1 MIRVDLH
8 AHSKYSE
15 HPSEW
20 FLQRL
25 GAQES
30 YVEPEFI
37 YKTAKSRGMD
47 LVTIT
52 DHNMIEGS
60 IILQGMHP
68 EDAFTG
74 VESTVYF
81 PEDECKVHIL
91 VYGLSESQFNDIQK
105 IRTDIYEMRDF
116 LRQENLAHAVAHAT
130 YSVNGKISI
139 EHLEKLI
146 LLFDVFEGL
155 NGGRED
161 IHNTI
166 WFKTLSSLTPDHIAR
181 LYERYRIEP
190 FSDTPWIKGFT
201 GGSDDHAGLFNGQSY
216 TTAAIETANIKD
228 FLKCIKNKEGRPA
241 GRHNDYQSLVFM
253 VYKVAYDFSKQK
265 NAGKISGTIISELF
279 NLIFEKQKLGFKDK
293 LKIKRL
299 KSMAKRDSHSQIYL
313 LLYDLVDKL
322 RPDKK
327 LSIDEKLTIVH
338 SKIAEITDEFLYSF
352 FSSLTKD
359 LESGDVINVV
369 KNISAVL
376 PGIFLSVPF
385 FSSLSHMHD
394 NRHLL
399 QELSSRFG
407 IGSSKRSKSILWFT
421 DTLVDL
427 NGVSTTLQEL
437 GWIAHNKNLDLNIV
451 TSLRDGEINDS
462 LPPNIVNLPHI
473 YCIKIPDY
481 ESYELKIPSVLKS
494 LEIIYELKPDEI
506 YISTPGPIGLLAL
519 LAAKLLKVKCT
530 GIYHTDFSMEVS
542 KIIEDESVSRIL
554 GNAIKWFYEKMD
566 EIGVFTEEYIKI
578 LADRGFDTS
587 KMRIFNKGIDSALFH
602 PLKSE
607 ARENDTLNDI
617 PKGINLLYA
626 GRVSKDKNVAF
637 LLNVYRELIKH
648 HDDINL
654 VIAGD
659 GPYLDTIKQNARD
672 LQRVRFLGLVEHD
685 KLPLIYSCADL
696 LVFPSATD
704 TFGMVVLETQSCGVP
719 ALVSD
724 KGGPQRIVIDG
735 ETGYVIPADDK
746 DAWVR
751 AGLKIIKMIKKRD
764 PAYQRMKEMARKNAV
779 KNYDWDK
786 VVNSIVGHDSLA
798 VCL

>member
-1 MIRVDLH
+1 MIRADLH

-60 IILQGMHP
+60 IILHGLHP
-68 EDAFTG
+68 EDTITG
-74 VESTVYF
+74 VESTAYF

-91 VYGLSESQFNDIQK
+91 VYGLSEDQFNDIQK
-105 IRTDIYEMRDF
+105 IRRDIYQLRDF

-130 YSVNGKISI
+130 YSVNGKITI

-166 WFKTLSSLTPDHIAR
+166 WFKTLSSLTPDHIGR

-216 TTAAIETANIKD
+216 TVAEIDTANVKD
-228 FLKCIKNKEGRPA
+228 FLDCIKNKATTPA

-265 NAGKISGTIISELF
+265 NAGKISGTILSQLF
-279 NLIFEKQKLGFKDK
+279 NLIFEKQKLGLKDR

-299 KSMAKRDSHSQIYL
+299 KSIAKKDPHSKIYL
-313 LLYDLVDKL
+313 LLHDLVEEL
-322 RPDKK
+322 RPEK
-327 LSIDEKLTIVH
+327 KLTINEKLNMVH
-338 SKIAEITDEFLYSF
+338 DKIALIADEFLYSF
-352 FSSLTKD
+352 FHSLAHD
-359 LESGDVINVV
+359 LESGDVINIV

-376 PGIFLSVPF
+376 PGIFLSMPF

-399 QELSSRFG
+399 NELSARFC
-407 IGSSKRSKSILWFT
+407 IGNSKKSKSVLWFT
-421 DTLVDL
+421 DSLVDL
-427 NGVSTTLQEL
+427 NGVSTTLQQL
-437 GWIAHNKNLDLNIV
+437 GWLAHNKNLDLKIV
-451 TSLRDGEINDS
+451 TSLREEENHGS
-462 LPPNIVNLPHI
+462 LSPNIVNLPHI
-473 YCIKIPDY
+473 YCVKIPDY

-494 LEIIYELKPDEI
+494 LEIIYDLKPDEI
-506 YISTPGPIGLLAL
+506 YISTPGPIGLLGL
-519 LAAKLLKVKCT
+519 LASKLLRVKST
-530 GIYHTDFSMEVS
+530 GIYHTDFSAEVS
-542 KIIEDESVSRIL
+542 KIIEDESVSSFFE
-554 GNAIKWFYEKMD
+554 NVVKWFYDKMD
-566 EIGVFTEEYIKI
+566 EIGIFTEEYIKI

-587 KMRIFNKGIDSALFH
+587 KMRIFNRGIDSALFQ
-602 PLKSE
+602 PL
-607 ARENDTLNDI
+607 DTKKEGDNELHGL

-626 GRVSKDKNVAF
+626 GRVSKDKNMTF
-637 LLNVYRELIKH
+637 LLDVYREIIKH
-648 HDDINL
+648 HADVNL

-659 GPYLDTIKQNARD
+659 GPYLDTMKQDAQD
-672 LQRVRFLGLVEHD
+672 LDRVRFLGLVEHSN
-685 KLPLIYSCADL
+685 LPEIYSSTHA
-696 LVFPSATD
+696 LVFPSVTD
-704 TFGMVVLETQSCGVP
+704 TFGMAVLESQSCGLP

-724 KGGPQRIVIDG
+724 RGGPKKIVKNG
-735 ETGYVIPADDK
+735 ETGYVIPADDTR
-746 DAWVR
+746 AWVE
-751 AGLKIIKMIKKRD
+751 AGLKIIEMIKRGD
-764 PAYQRMKEMARKNAV
+764 PAYLRMKKMARDNAV
-779 KNYDWDK
+779 KNYDWNK
-786 VVNSIVGHDSLA
+786 VVESIAGEDSLA
-798 VCL
+798 A

>member
-1 MIRVDLH
+1 MIRADLH

-52 DHNMIEGS
+52 DHNRMEGS
-60 IILQGMHP
+60 IILQHLHP
-68 EDAFTG
+68 EDTFTG

-81 PEDECKVHIL
+81 PEDDCKVHIL

-130 YSVNGKISI
+130 YAVNGKISI

-146 LLFDVFEGL
+146 LLFDVFEGI

-161 IHNTI
+161 IHNTV
-166 WFKTLSSLTPDHIAR
+166 WLKTLSSLTPEHIAR

-190 FSDTPWIKGFT
+190 FSDRPWIKGFT

-216 TTAAIETANIKD
+216 TLAEIETANVKD
-228 FLKCIKNKEGRPA
+228 FLDCIKNKGGSPA

-265 NAGKISGTIISELF
+265 NAGRISGTILSQLF
-279 NLIFEKQKLGFKDK
+279 NLIFEKQKLGLKDR

-299 KSMAKRDSHSQIYL
+299 KSIAKKDPHSEIYR
-313 LLYDLVDKL
+313 LLYELVEEL

-327 LSIDEKLTIVH
+327 LTINEKLNIVH
-338 SKIAEITDEFLYSF
+338 DKIAKISDAFLYGF
-352 FSSLTKD
+352 FNACEND
-359 LESGDVINVV
+359 LKSGDLIGII
-369 KNISAVL
+369 KNISATI

-385 FSSLSHMHD
+385 FSSLNHMHD
-394 NRHLL
+394 NRDLL
-399 QELSSRFG
+399 EELDRRFD
-407 IGSSKRSKSILWFT
+407 IGSSKKSKSVLWFT
-421 DTLVDL
+421 DTLIDL
-427 NGVSTTLQEL
+427 NGVATTVQQL
-437 GWIAHNKNLDLNIV
+437 GQLAHNKNLDLKIV
-451 TSLRDGEINDS
+451 TSLREEEMQAS
-462 LPPNIVNLPHI
+462 LSPNIVNLPYI

-481 ESYELKIPSVLKS
+481 ESYELKVPSILKS
-494 LEIIYELKPDEI
+494 LKIIYDLKPDEI

-519 LAAKLLKVKCT
+519 LASKLLKVKST
-530 GIYHTDFSMEVS
+530 GIYHTDFAMAAS

-554 GNAIKWFYEKMD
+554 GNAVKWFYEKMD
-566 EIGVFTEEYIKI
+566 EIGVFTEDYIKI

-587 KMRIFNKGIDSALFH
+587 KMRIFNKSIDSALFH
-602 PLKSE
+602 PLSTTAEEVDKMSE
-607 ARENDTLNDI
+607 I

-626 GRVSKDKNVAF
+626 GRVSKDKNIAF
-637 LLNVYRELIKH
+637 LLDVYRELIKH
-648 HDDINL
+648 HDDVNL
-654 VIAGD
+654 VVAGD
-659 GPYLDTIKQNARD
+659 GPDLETAKQNARD
-672 LQRVRFLGLVEHD
+672 LERVRFLGLVEHSN
-685 KLPLIYSCADL
+685 LPEIYSSTHA
-696 LVFPSATD
+696 LVFPSVTD
-704 TFGMVVLETQSCGVP
+704 TFGMAVLESQSCGLP

-724 KGGPQRIVIDG
+724 KGGPKKIVKDG
-735 ETGYVIPADDK
+735 ETGYVLPADDMQ
-746 DAWVR
+746 AWVK
-751 AGLKIIKMIKKRD
+751 AGLKIIEMIKRGD
-764 PAYQRMKEMARKNAV
+764 PAYLRMKKMARDNAV
-779 KNYDWDK
+779 KNYDWNK
-786 VVNSIVGHDSLA
+786 VVESIASEDCLA
-798 VCL
+798 A

>member
-279 NLIFEKQKLGFKDK
+279 NLIFEKQKPGFKDK

-327 LSIDEKLTIVH
+327 LTIDEKLTIVH

-421 DTLVDL
+421 DILVDL

-566 EIGVFTEEYIKI
+566 EMGVFTEEYIKI

-587 KMRIFNKGIDSALFH
+587 KMRIFNKGIDSALFY
-602 PLKSE
+602 PLSTRAEEVDKMSE
-607 ARENDTLNDI
+607 I

-626 GRVSKDKNVAF
+626 GRVSKDKNIAF
-637 LLNVYRELIKH
+637 LLDVYRELIKH
-648 HDDINL
+648 YDDVNL
-654 VIAGD
+654 VVAGD
-659 GPYLDTIKQNARD
+659 GPDLETMKQNARD
-672 LQRVRFLGLVEHD
+672 LERVRFLGLVEHSN
-685 KLPLIYSCADL
+685 LPEIYSSTHA
-696 LVFPSATD
+696 LVFPSVTD
-704 TFGMVVLETQSCGVP
+704 TFGMAVLESQSCGLP

-724 KGGPQRIVIDG
+724 RGGPKNIVKDG
-735 ETGYVIPADDK
+735 ETGYVLPADDMQ
-746 DAWVR
+746 AWVQ
-751 AGLKIIKMIKKRD
+751 AGLKMIEMIKRGD
-764 PAYQRMKEMARKNAV
+764 PAYLRMKKMARDNTV
-779 KNYDWDK
+779 KNYDWNR
-786 VVNSIVGHDSLA
+786 VIESIAGDDCLA
-798 VCL
+798 A